1 MLQRSG
7 AASMVRKP
15 AAAAPGLEALVKPP
29 VDPRI
34 ARQRRSTGR
43 AAPAQGPSRP
53 DPALPAA
60 RAQRVHAAEAVFS
73 RIAGRHVKP
82 ANTAQASR
90 PAVGAAAMGSSGSPL
105 RAAQG
110 DDDLMSAAQD
120 AATPAAPRDA
130 A

>member
-1 MLQRSG
+1 MG
-7 AASMVRKP
+7 RKP
-15 AAAAPGLEALVKPP
+15 AASAPGTEALVKPP

-34 ARQRRSTGR
+34 ARSRRSTGR
-43 AAPAQGPSRP
+43 AVPPQGPGRP

-73 RIAGRHVKP
+73 RIAGRHAKP
-82 ANTAQASR
+82 ANTPQASH
-90 PAVGAAAMGSSGSPL
+90 PAVGVAAMSSSGSPL

-120 AATPAAPRDA
+120 AAIPAAPRDA

>member
-1 MLQRSG
+1 MG
-7 AASMVRKP
+7 RKP
-15 AAAAPGLEALVKPP
+15 AASAPGTEALVKPP

-34 ARQRRSTGR
+34 ARSRRSTGR
-43 AAPAQGPSRP
+43 AAPPQGPGRA

-60 RAQRVHAAEAVFS
+60 RAQRVHAAQAVFS
-73 RIAGRHVKP
+73 RIAGRHAKP
-82 ANTAQASR
+82 ANTLAASH